1 MAKNEGAATVL
12 VADDDPEILT
22 LVSVRLAKRGYI
34 VLEAS
39 DGERAIKLAR
49 DRHPDVVVLDVMMPF
64 KNGWEVAKELR
75 DDPDLVD
82 IGIVMLTA
90 IGERI
95 NTLTSPLYGA
105 DAFIDKPFDFK
116 DLDDAVEQTIAKR
129 RGKK

>member
-1 MAKNEGAATVL
+1 MSKNTDAATVL

-22 LVSVRLAKRGYI
+22 LVSVRLAKRGYH

-39 DGERAIKLAR
+39 DGEAAIKMAR
-49 DRHPDVVVLDVMMPF
+49 EKHPDVVVLDVMMPF

-75 DDPDLVD
+75 DDPTLQHT
-82 IGIVMLTA
+82 GIVMLTA

-105 DAFIDKPFDFK
+105 DAYLDKPFDFK
-116 DLDDAVEQTIAKR
+116 DLDAAVEETIAKR
-129 RGKK
+129 RKK

>member
-1 MAKNEGAATVL
+1 MSKNTDAATVL

-22 LVSVRLAKRGYI
+22 LVSVRLAKRGYH

-39 DGERAIKLAR
+39 DGEAAIKMAR
-49 DRHPDVVVLDVMMPF
+49 EKHPDVVVLDVMMPF

-75 DDPDLVD
+75 DDPSLQHT
-82 IGIVMLTA
+82 GIVMLTA

-105 DAFIDKPFDFK
+105 DAYLDKPFDFK
-116 DLDDAVEQTIAKR
+116 DLDAAVEETIAKR
-129 RGKK
+129 RKK

>member
-1 MAKNEGAATVL
+1 MSKNTEAATVL

-22 LVSVRLAKRGYI
+22 LVSVRLAKRGYH

-39 DGERAIKLAR
+39 DGEAAIKMAR
-49 DRHPDVVVLDVMMPF
+49 EKHPDVVVLDVMMPF

-75 DDPDLVD
+75 DDPTLQHT
-82 IGIVMLTA
+82 GIVMLTA

-105 DAFIDKPFDFK
+105 DAYLDKPFDFK
-116 DLDDAVEQTIAKR
+116 DLDAAVEETIAKR
-129 RGKK
+129 RKK